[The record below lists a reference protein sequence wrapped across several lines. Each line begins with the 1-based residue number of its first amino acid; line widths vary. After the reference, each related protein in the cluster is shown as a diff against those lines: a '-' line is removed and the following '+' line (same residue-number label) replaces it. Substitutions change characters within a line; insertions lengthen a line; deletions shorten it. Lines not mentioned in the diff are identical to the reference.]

1 MTGALPRSTLP
12 AVAVALALG
21 VPTLALAQERPAQ
34 QEPEPTRVDDIVI
47 QGMPLRE
54 QVATFVDAVTAP
66 PAGRAPARWA
76 DRAGVCVGVANLQSE
91 AAQFMAD
98 RVSEVALLLDMP
110 VGEPGC
116 SPNVVVMLTDDA
128 PGLAAA
134 LVERS
139 PNAFRPHYAGAA
151 GTVRQLNLFMTSD
164 RPVRWWHVAMPVTG
178 ESGNPAIR
186 MPGDDRIPRVKVP
199 LSRLTTTIRNELR
212 RAFIIIDV
220 DQVEHLTLTQLSDY
234 VAMVAFAQ
242 VDPDHEVGDFPS
254 ILNVIAD
261 PTAAAAM
268 TDWDRAYLQALYG
281 VELNRRSPSSQ
292 LGQVVADMFRD
303 RREAGGDDGAPP
315 AQD

>member
-1 MTGALPRSTLP
+1 MASSLAVSTF
-12 AVAVALALG
+12 
-21 VPTLALAQERPAQ
+21 ALAQERPAQ
-34 QEPEPTRVDDIVI
+34 PDPEPTRVDDIVV
-47 QGMPLRE
+47 QGMPLRD
-54 QVATFVDAVTAP
+54 QVTTFVDAVTAP

-76 DRAGVCVGVANLQSE
+76 DRAGVCVGVANLGRDS
-91 AAQFMAD
+91 AQFMVD

-151 GTVRQLNLFMTSD
+151 GTVRKLDIFVASD
-164 RPVRWWHVAMPVTG
+164 RPARWWHVAMPVTG

-212 RAFIIIDV
+212 RAFIIVDI

-242 VDPDHEVGDFPS
+242 IDPDHEVGDFPS
-254 ILNVIAD
+254 ILNVIAV
-261 PTAAAAM
+261 PTAASEM

-281 VELNRRSPSSQ
+281 VELNRRRPSSQ
-292 LGQVVADMFRD
+292 RGQIAADMFRD
-303 RREAGGDDGAPP
+303 RRAAAGDEGAQSVGD
-315 AQD
+315 